1 MTRGGSRLVCSD
13 QCSAAFMCLFLRAS
27 SLATSVSR
35 QVSCGL
41 YLPGSIGMKSLI
53 GRPNT
58 HIAGD
63 NFVSGSGVFRYWRI
77 ARWTPICIE
86 FPIGTSVVGYEAFD
100 GLHTDFSSAIAMR
113 ECN

>member
-63 NFVSGSGVFRYWRI
+63 NFVSGSILEDR
-77 ARWTPICIE
+77 ALDPICIE

>member
-35 QVSCGL
+35 QVLCGL
-41 YLPGSIGMKSLI
+41 YLPGSIGMKEDRAL
-53 GRPNT
+53 
-58 HIAGD
+58 D
-63 NFVSGSGVFRYWRI
+63 
-77 ARWTPICIE
+77 PICIE

>member
-1 MTRGGSRLVCSD
+1 
-13 QCSAAFMCLFLRAS
+13 MCLFLRAS
-27 SLATSVSR
+27 SRATSVSR

-63 NFVSGSGVFRYWRI
+63 KLCIWVRCVPILKNR
-77 ARWTPICIE
+77 ALDPICIE
-86 FPIGTSVVGYEAFD
+86 FTIGTSVVGNEAFD